1 MSASCTR
8 KTATVSSRKPAKAVK
23 KPKGK
28 PVKTNPDKSGT
39 AFRPTFRPTGEQRAT
54 VEQMATYGIP
64 ADEIAVV
71 VAGGIDEET
80 LRSHFRREL
89 ESGTVKSNTLVAEAL
104 FKLATEGNAT
114 AAIFWAKT
122 RMGWKDASAADL
134 EGSVAVRTMTDEQ
147 IDNRLAQLLRKA
159 GIGDAAGGGRETH

>member
-1 MSASCTR
+1 MSTPRTPKAASRTKTKGAAAKPSASKPTVF
-8 KTATVSSRKPAKAVK
+8 KPTPFKPTA
-23 KPKGK
+23 
-28 PVKTNPDKSGT
+28 
-39 AFRPTFRPTGEQRAT
+39 EQRAI

-80 LRSHFRREL
+80 LRRHFQREL
-89 ESGTVKSNTLVAEAL
+89 ESGIVKSNTQVAEAL

-134 EGSVAVRTMTDEQ
+134 EGSVAMRTMTDEQ

-159 GIGDAAGGGRETH
+159 GITDADGGGRETP